1 MPELDIQRKSVAS
14 YWWVVLLLL
23 LVLAVFV
30 IWWLAATWDN
40 DPEVAF
46 VRPEGAAA
54 PATATATPGTANVEV
69 IPVAA
74 ILAEPGSYADR
85 TVQGTARVVQVI
97 SDRGFWIEEN
107 NQRMFVVLNE
117 QRPETVDI
125 NAGQTVRLSGRVSTA
140 ERAGQLDG
148 VQSLE
153 ADTREVL
160 NTQKAFLYVN
170 APEQI
175 SVVNR

>member
-1 MPELDIQRKSVAS
+1 MPELDIQRKSAAT
-14 YWWVVLLLL
+14 YWWVLL
-23 LVLAVFV
+23 LVLLLAVFI
-30 IWWLAATWDN
+30 IWWLAAAWDN
-40 DPEVAF
+40 DPEVAV

-54 PATATATPGTANVEV
+54 PAGATATPGTANVEV

-107 NQRMFVVLNE
+107 NQRLFVVLNE

-153 ADTREVL
+153 ADTREAL
-160 NTQKAFLYVN
+160 NSQKAFLYVN

-175 SVVNR
+175 SVVSR